1 MSETTLRGC
10 GEDFKSNFTLLLQVN
25 KHSSVRGP
33 AAPQA
38 APANS
43 CQHKEL
49 RWTDHQ
55 AHRLFGGAT
64 HFTWFP
70 QICSKSEISKYRSSE
85 QGPLLKANHKCVSAP
100 HKGRSW
106 GSISLCLTQ
115 SLRGSA
121 APPRFEPSWWE
132 RCLTE
137 QFSPVLTHR
146 FKSRF

>member
-1 MSETTLRGC
+1 MSETALRGC
-10 GEDFKSNFTLLLQVN
+10 GEDFKCNFTLLLQVN

-85 QGPLLKANHKCVSAP
+85 WGPLLKANHKCVSAP
-100 HKGRSW
+100 HKGRSNW
-106 GSISLCLTQ
+106 LRINQSVPHSITERLCSSSKIRAFLMRKV
-115 SLRGSA
+115 SDRA
-121 APPRFEPSWWE
+121 IFPCINAP
-132 RCLTE
+132 
-137 QFSPVLTHR
+137 V
-146 FKSRF
+146 